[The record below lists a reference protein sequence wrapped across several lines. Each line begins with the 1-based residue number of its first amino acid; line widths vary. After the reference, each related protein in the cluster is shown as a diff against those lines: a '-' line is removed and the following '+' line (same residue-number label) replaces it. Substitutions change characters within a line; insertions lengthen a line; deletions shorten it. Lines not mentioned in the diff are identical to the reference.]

1 MKYRFI
7 YKRNLST
14 SIFHDGYCG
23 RVSNN
28 AVSREERK
36 KIGEEKRGGRKWLG
50 EER

>member
-14 SIFHDGYCG
+14 SIFHDGYCR

-28 AVSREERK
+28 AVSREKRKEEK
-36 KIGEEKRGGRKWLG
+36 KIGEEKEK
-50 EER
+50 EESD